1 MSDRVL
7 SRIGII
13 GAMEEEVSG
22 LKESMAEVR
31 TEIRAGMT
39 FYEGKLAGKDAVV
52 VCSGIG
58 KVNAAACAQIL
69 ADRWQV
75 DAIMNTGIA
84 GSLREEVGIGD
95 IVLSVDAVQHDFDC
109 VGFGYPLGVIPRMD
123 TSVFR
128 ADPELLDLAEECCR
142 AVNPETGVFRGRVA
156 SGDVFVSSAEKK
168 AEILK
173 IFDGWCCEMEG
184 ASIAQVAHINRI
196 PWLIIRA
203 ISDRADGTA
212 LPAPYA
218 CNGETALSMVYC
230 NYSSITRISR

>member
-22 LKESMAEVR
+22 LKENMTEVR

-84 GSLREEVGIGD
+84 GSLRE
-95 IVLSVDAVQHDFDC
+95 
-109 VGFGYPLGVIPRMD
+109 
-123 TSVFR
+123 
-128 ADPELLDLAEECCR
+128 
-142 AVNPETGVFRGRVA
+142 
-156 SGDVFVSSAEKK
+156 
-168 AEILK
+168 
-173 IFDGWCCEMEG
+173 
-184 ASIAQVAHINRI
+184 
-196 PWLIIRA
+196 
-203 ISDRADGTA
+203 
-212 LPAPYA
+212 
-218 CNGETALSMVYC
+218 
-230 NYSSITRISR
+230 

>member
-22 LKESMAEVR
+22 LKENMTEVR

-168 AEILK
+168 AE
-173 IFDGWCCEMEG
+173 M
-184 ASIAQVAHINRI
+184 SIAQVAHINRI

-212 LPAPYA
+212 A
-218 CNGETALSMVYC
+218 ETYDKFQDEAIKHFLRLTLAMVK
-230 NYSSITRISR
+230 RL

>member
-22 LKESMAEVR
+22 LKENMTEVR
-31 TEIRAGMT
+31 TEVCAGMT

-212 LPAPYA
+212 A
-218 CNGETALSMVYC
+218 ETYDKFQDEAIKHFLRLTLAMVK
-230 NYSSITRISR
+230 RL